1 MTTIALLIF
10 LQTESKATELAES
23 GRGIQTSFY
32 LSLEVITYGNDL
44 KYTKCRCFS
53 FPHQKSII
61 AMLSCAVG
69 ISYCLSKEIR

>member
-10 LQTESKATELAES
+10 YIQNQRQQNWQNS

-32 LSLEVITYGNDL
+32 LSLEVITDGNGL

-61 AMLSCAVG
+61 ATSSYAVG